1 MKLFAPL
8 ALAALA
14 LSTPLRAQ
22 EVPIQHFVMVEV
34 TPPVDLIAVDRW
46 YITYHAPETLA
57 RAQNRQTRYV
67 SHRSYRTTPEEVE
80 QLKLVDGRLTEIGF
94 ASVAAFRAGVTGEAM
109 AAHRPT
115 PPDPAVAAGIKTR
128 TVTVKLPPV
137 VIKDGAT
144 PDKAVPY
151 ARWVVF
157 IRPPA
162 GTADADAWARE
173 ELAPLTALPQTLRV
187 QLHAAAIPRGYSH
200 VAVFWYDDVAVWRSA
215 MAAQGAALIARLSA
229 QDNAEAPTRTMLV
242 GERPDLDFRTDK
254 RVTP

>member
-8 ALAALA
+8 ALVTFAVSA
-14 LSTPLRAQ
+14 PIRAQ
-22 EVPIQHFVMVEV
+22 EVPVQHFVMVEV
-34 TPPVDLIAVDRW
+34 TPPVDLLAVDRW

-67 SHRSYRTTPEEVE
+67 SHRSYRFTPEEAE
-80 QLKLVDGRLTEIGF
+80 RLKLVDGRLTEIGF

-115 PPDPAVAAGIKTR
+115 PPDPVVAAGIKTR
-128 TVTVKLPPV
+128 TVTVKLPAIAV
-137 VIKDGAT
+137 KDDAM
-144 PDKAVPY
+144 PDEAVPY
-151 ARWVVF
+151 ARWVMF
-157 IRPPA
+157 LRRPA
-162 GTADADAWARE
+162 ETADADAWARE
-173 ELAPLTALPQTLRV
+173 TLAPLAALPQTRRV
-187 QLHAAAIPRGYSH
+187 QLHTAAIPRGYSH
-200 VAVFWYDDVAVWRSA
+200 VAVFWFEDVAAWRGA

-229 QDNAEAPTRTMLV
+229 QGSAEAPTRTMLV

>member
-8 ALAALA
+8 ALVALA
-14 LSTPLRAQ
+14 LATPLRAQ

-34 TPPVDLIAVDRW
+34 TPPVDLLAVDRW

-67 SHRSYRTTPEEVE
+67 SHRSYRFTPEEAE
-80 QLKLVDGRLTEIGF
+80 RLKLVDGRLTEIGF

-128 TVTVKLPPV
+128 TVTVKLPAV
-137 VIKDGAT
+137 AIKDDAT

-157 IRPPA
+157 LRPPA

-173 ELAPLTALPQTLRV
+173 ALAPLTALPQTRRV

-200 VAVFWYDDVAVWRSA
+200 VAVLWYDDVAAWRSA

-229 QDNAEAPTRTMLV
+229 QDAAEAPTRTMLV

>member
-1 MKLFAPL
+1 MKLLAPLL
-8 ALAALA
+8 ALAALTA
-14 LSTPLRAQ
+14 PAARAQ

-34 TPPVDLIAVDRW
+34 TPPVDLLAVDRW

-67 SHRSYRTTPEEVE
+67 SHRSYRFTPEEAE
-80 QLKLVDGRLTEIGF
+80 RLKLVDGRLTEIGF

-137 VIKDGAT
+137 AIKDAAT

-157 IRPPA
+157 IRPPV
-162 GTADADAWARE
+162 GTADADAWVKDA
-173 ELAPLTALPQTLRV
+173 LAPLTALPQTRRV

-200 VAVFWYDDVAVWRSA
+200 VAVFWYDDVAAWRSA
-215 MAAQGAALIARLSA
+215 MAAQGTALVARLSA